1 MGDKSSVCA
10 CAEEDPVESRKQSWG
25 AGGVPE
31 MASGTKT
38 GRGWLRAGYIISSLR
53 RSVKDAGTDAGRE

>member
-31 MASGTKT
+31 MASGTKKGGGGSEPDT
-38 GRGWLRAGYIISSLR
+38 LFPVSGG
-53 RSVKDAGTDAGRE
+53 V

>member
-1 MGDKSSVCA
+1 MGDNSSVFA

-38 GRGWLRAGYIISSLR
+38 GRGWLRAGYVISSLR